1 MQTWRMRAVGVLLAS
16 ADLVAARSL
25 RRQSNGSVAPFS
37 QPNELSQPRRAL
49 AGVMTNS
56 NIRTAVAAWLSDSA
70 SAEATYGHISTWETS
85 GVTDMSYLFC
95 AESGWPHKCNRA
107 AASFNDDIGA
117 WDTSGVT
124 DMEGMFYLAFYFN
137 KDIGDWRVDSVEE
150 MDYMFYK
157 AGDFN
162 QDLSSWRVDS
172 VTSMSYM
179 FQQARDF
186 DQDLGWCVVDDV
198 RLDEAFSWT
207 SCASTSCGVIQGNC
221 FTPAPSKSP
230 MSRNSYDEDD
240 DDDNDDDDC
249 STMILIIV
257 ALVLAWL
264 LLCSCCVVR
273 GEKVESGEVMLAT
286 EDERCSWI
294 SRPGHPCC
302 GPGHPNSRAVG
313 LCCCCVAP
321 FYKVYRAKCAP
332 AAEETAPDAPGVR
345 QLELRTSLYRTPCI
359 PERVRKLF
367 LFFLCGGYCVM
378 MPVSLFLLF
387 PEQHDE
393 IQYSIIGCIFMV
405 GFGLACIIPGNPEV
419 QQDNLRV
426 HDTMRASGLGS
437 FVTD

>member
-1 MQTWRMRAVGVLLAS
+1 MQTWRMRAVGVLLVS

-37 QPNELSQPRRAL
+37 LPNESSQPRRAL
-49 AGVMTNS
+49 TGAVMTDS
-56 NIRTAVAAWLSDSA
+56 NIYTAVAAWLSHSA
-70 SAEATYGHISTWETS
+70 SAEATYGHISTWETG
-85 GVTDMSYLFC
+85 GVTDMSRLFC
-95 AESGWPHKCNRA
+95 ADAEYCWNSNTA
-107 AASFNDDIGA
+107 AASFNEDISA

-124 DMEGMFYLAFYFN
+124 DMSRMFLYASAFN
-137 KDIGDWRVDSVEE
+137 RDIGGW
-150 MDYMFYK
+150 
-157 AGDFN
+157 A
-162 QDLSSWRVDS
+162 VDS
-172 VTSMSYM
+172 VTNMGLM
-179 FQQARDF
+179 FGGASAF
-186 DQDLGWCVVDDV
+186 NQDLGWCVDDDV
-198 RLDEAFSWT
+198 WLASAFGGT
-207 SCASTSCGVIQGNC
+207 QCASTSCGVVQNAAGTC
-221 FTPAPSKSP
+221 APTLAPSQSP
-230 MSRNSYDEDD
+230 TSRNSYNDGGGEDD
-240 DDDNDDDDC
+240 DDSPTRTSRDI
-249 STMILIIV
+249 MILV
-257 ALVLAWL
+257 GLVLAL
-264 LLCSCCVVR
+264 VGLCSCCVVR

-321 FYKVYRAKCAP
+321 FYKVYRAKVAP
-332 AAEETAPDAPGVR
+332 AAEEAAPDAPGVR

-405 GFGLACIIPGNPEV
+405 GFGLACIIPGGG
-419 QQDNLRV
+419 
-426 HDTMRASGLGS
+426 SGSGS
-437 FVTD
+437 GGGGDWSTPSSSFHWGPTHGL